1 MDMFDHILSSSYDMK
16 KRNYLISLLAVVLSL
31 GVLVGCG
38 DKANSSK
45 EGTSVNS
52 SENSE
57 AASSKD
63 SSDGAKDKEEAD
75 KSQAKEDDSKD
86 KEATNK
92 DESEKK
98 EENSKI
104 DSSTKEKDTAKVDN
118 SNSKESKEASN
129 YSNKDESKSTSKKED
144 SKDES
149 SLAKAKSEYLQKMKK
164 IDSESE
170 KLDKEYDSNRGSTQ
184 AGMNG
189 ISGEQAKLYD
199 DELNEIYDY
208 LKQNLSK
215 EKSKELEKSE
225 MAWIKEKESNIAEIK
240 KQYEGGSITPL
251 MVNSEVTKESKE
263 RCYYLIDNYMK

>member
-1 MDMFDHILSSSYDMK
+1 MK

-38 DKANSSK
+38 DKTNTSN
-45 EGTSVNS
+45 EGASVNS

-57 AASSKD
+57 ATSSKD
-63 SSDGAKDKEEAD
+63 SADVANDKGEAD
-75 KSQAKEDDSKD
+75 KSQAKEDDSKA

-98 EENSKI
+98 EDN
-104 DSSTKEKDTAKVDN
+104 STKETAKVDN
-118 SNSKESKEASN
+118 SNKKESKGSSN
-129 YSNKDESKSTSKKED
+129 SSKKEEGKSASKKEN

-149 SLAKAKSEYLQKMKK
+149 SLEKTKSEYLQKMKK
-164 IDSESE
+164 IDNESE
-170 KLDKEYDSNRGSTQ
+170 KLDKEYETDEGSTQ
-184 AGMNG
+184 GGMNI
-189 ISGEQAKLYD
+189 ISGKQAKLYD

-215 EKSKELEKSE
+215 EKAKELEKSE

-240 KQYEGGSITPL
+240 KQYEGGSVTPL
-251 MVNSEVTKESKE
+251 MVNSEVAKESKE
-263 RCYYLIDNYMK
+263 RCYYLINNYMK

>member
-1 MDMFDHILSSSYDMK
+1 MK

-38 DKANSSK
+38 DKANSSN
-45 EGTSVNS
+45 EGASVNS

-63 SSDGAKDKEEAD
+63 SADVVKDKGEAD
-75 KSQAKEDDSKD
+75 KAQAKD

-98 EENSKI
+98 EEDSKN
-104 DSSTKEKDTAKVDN
+104 DSSTKETAKVDN
-118 SNSKESKEASN
+118 SNKKESKGASN
-129 YSNKDESKSTSKKED
+129 SSKKEESKSASKKEN

-170 KLDKEYDSNRGSTQ
+170 KLDKEYETEEGSTQ
-184 AGMNG
+184 MGMNI
-189 ISGEQAKLYD
+189 ISGKQAKLYD
-199 DELNEIYDY
+199 DELNQIYDY
-208 LKQNLSK
+208 LKQNLRK

-225 MAWIKEKESNIAEIK
+225 MAWIKEKESNIAEIR

-251 MVNSEVTKESKE
+251 MVNSEVAKESKE

>member
-1 MDMFDHILSSSYDMK
+1 GMK

-38 DKANSSK
+38 DKTNTSN
-45 EGTSVNS
+45 EGASVNS

-63 SSDGAKDKEEAD
+63 SADVVKDKGEAD
-75 KSQAKEDDSKD
+75 KAQAKD

-98 EENSKI
+98 EEDSKN
-104 DSSTKEKDTAKVDN
+104 DSSTKETAKVDN
-118 SNSKESKEASN
+118 SNKNESKGASN
-129 YSNKDESKSTSKKED
+129 SSKKEESKSASKKEN

-149 SLAKAKSEYLQKMKK
+149 SLAKSKSEYLQKMKN

-170 KLDKEYDSNRGSTQ
+170 KLDKEYETEEGSTQ
-184 AGMNG
+184 MGMNI
-189 ISGEQAKLYD
+189 ISGKQAKLYD
-199 DELNEIYDY
+199 AELNQIYDY

-240 KQYEGGSITPL
+240 KQYEGGSVTPL
-251 MVNSEVTKESKE
+251 MVNSEVAKESKE

>member
-1 MDMFDHILSSSYDMK
+1 MK

-38 DKANSSK
+38 DKTNTSN
-45 EGTSVNS
+45 EGASVNS

-57 AASSKD
+57 ATSSKD
-63 SSDGAKDKEEAD
+63 SADVANDKGEAD
-75 KSQAKEDDSKD
+75 KSQAKEDDSKA

-98 EENSKI
+98 EDN
-104 DSSTKEKDTAKVDN
+104 STKETAKVDN
-118 SNSKESKEASN
+118 SNKKESKGSSN
-129 YSNKDESKSTSKKED
+129 SSKKEEGKSASKKEN

-149 SLAKAKSEYLQKMKK
+149 SLEKAKSEYLQKMKK
-164 IDSESE
+164 IDNESE
-170 KLDKEYDSNRGSTQ
+170 KLDKEYETDEGSTQ
-184 AGMNG
+184 GGMNI
-189 ISGEQAKLYD
+189 ISGKQAKLYD

-215 EKSKELEKSE
+215 EKAKELEKSE
-225 MAWIKEKESNIAEIK
+225 MAWIKEKESNIAEIR

-251 MVNSEVTKESKE
+251 MVNSEVAKESKE

>member
-1 MDMFDHILSSSYDMK
+1 MK

-38 DKANSSK
+38 DKTNTSN
-45 EGTSVNS
+45 EGASVNS

-57 AASSKD
+57 ATSSKD
-63 SSDGAKDKEEAD
+63 SADVANDKGEAD
-75 KSQAKEDDSKD
+75 KSQAKEDDSKA

-98 EENSKI
+98 EDN
-104 DSSTKEKDTAKVDN
+104 STKETAKVDN
-118 SNSKESKEASN
+118 SNKKESKGSSN
-129 YSNKDESKSTSKKED
+129 SSKKEEGKSASKKEN

-149 SLAKAKSEYLQKMKK
+149 SLEKAKSEYLQKMKK
-164 IDSESE
+164 IDNESE
-170 KLDKEYDSNRGSTQ
+170 KLDKEYETDEGSTQ
-184 AGMNG
+184 GGMNI
-189 ISGEQAKLYD
+189 ISGKQAKLYD

-215 EKSKELEKSE
+215 EKAKELEKSE

-240 KQYEGGSITPL
+240 KQYEGGSVTPL
-251 MVNSEVTKESKE
+251 MVNSEVAKESKE

>member
-1 MDMFDHILSSSYDMK
+1 MK

-38 DKANSSK
+38 DKTNTSN
-45 EGTSVNS
+45 EGASVDS

-63 SSDGAKDKEEAD
+63 SADVVKDKGEAD
-75 KSQAKEDDSKD
+75 KAQAKD

-98 EENSKI
+98 EEDSKN
-104 DSSTKEKDTAKVDN
+104 DSSTKETAKVDN
-118 SNSKESKEASN
+118 SNKNESKGASN
-129 YSNKDESKSTSKKED
+129 SSKKEESKSASKKEN

-149 SLAKAKSEYLQKMKK
+149 SLAKSKSEYLQKMKN

-170 KLDKEYDSNRGSTQ
+170 KLDKEYETEEGSTQ
-184 AGMNG
+184 MGMNI
-189 ISGEQAKLYD
+189 ISGKQAKLYD
-199 DELNEIYDY
+199 AELNQIYDY

-240 KQYEGGSITPL
+240 KQYEGGSVTPL
-251 MVNSEVTKESKE
+251 MVNSEVAKESKE

>member
-1 MDMFDHILSSSYDMK
+1 MK

-38 DKANSSK
+38 DKANTSN
-45 EGTSVNS
+45 EGASVNS

-63 SSDGAKDKEEAD
+63 SADVAKDKGEAD
-75 KSQAKEDDSKD
+75 KAQAKDADSKD

-98 EENSKI
+98 EEDIKN
-104 DSSTKEKDTAKVDN
+104 DSSTKETAKVDN
-118 SNSKESKEASN
+118 SNKNESKGASN
-129 YSNKDESKSTSKKED
+129 SSKKEEGKSTSSKKENT
-144 SKDES
+144 KAES
-149 SLAKAKSEYLQKMKK
+149 SLSKAKSECLQKMKK
-164 IDSESE
+164 IDSESK
-170 KLDKEYDSNRGSTQ
+170 KLDKEYKTDEGSTQ
-184 AGMNG
+184 GGMNG

-215 EKSKELEKSE
+215 EKAKELEKSE

-240 KQYEGGSITPL
+240 KQYEGGSVTPL
-251 MVNSEVTKESKE
+251 MVNSEVAKESKE
-263 RCYYLIDNYMK
+263 RCYYLIDNYMN

>member
-1 MDMFDHILSSSYDMK
+1 MK

-38 DKANSSK
+38 DKTNTSN
-45 EGTSVNS
+45 EGASVNS

-57 AASSKD
+57 ATSSKD
-63 SSDGAKDKEEAD
+63 SADVANDKGEAD
-75 KSQAKEDDSKD
+75 KSQAKEDDSKA

-98 EENSKI
+98 EDN
-104 DSSTKEKDTAKVDN
+104 STKETAKVDN
-118 SNSKESKEASN
+118 SNKKESKGSSN
-129 YSNKDESKSTSKKED
+129 SSKKEESKSASKKEN

-215 EKSKELEKSE
+215 EKAKELEKSE
-225 MAWIKEKESNIAEIK
+225 MAWIKEKESNIAEIR

-251 MVNSEVTKESKE
+251 MVNSEVAKESKE

>member
-1 MDMFDHILSSSYDMK
+1 MK

-38 DKANSSK
+38 DKTSSSN
-45 EGTSVNS
+45 EGASVNS

-57 AASSKD
+57 TASSKD
-63 SSDGAKDKEEAD
+63 SADVAKDKGEAD
-75 KSQAKEDDSKD
+75 KAQAKEDSKA

-92 DESEKK
+92 DENEKK
-98 EENSKI
+98 EENSNN
-104 DSSTKEKDTAKVDN
+104 DSTTKEKETSKVDN
-118 SNSKESKEASN
+118 SNSEESKGASN
-129 YSNKDESKSTSKKED
+129 SSKKEEGKSASKKEN

-149 SLAKAKSEYLQKMKK
+149 SLVKAKSECLKKMKK
-164 IDSESE
+164 IDSESK
-170 KLDKEYDSNRGSTQ
+170 KLDKGYDSDRGSTQ

-215 EKSKELEKSE
+215 EKAKELEKSE

-240 KQYEGGSITPL
+240 KQYEGGSVTPL
-251 MVNSEVTKESKE
+251 MVNSEVAKESKE
-263 RCYYLIDNYMK
+263 RCYYLIDNYMN

>member
-1 MDMFDHILSSSYDMK
+1 MK

-38 DKANSSK
+38 DKANSSN
-45 EGTSVNS
+45 EGASVNS

-63 SSDGAKDKEEAD
+63 SADVAKDKGEVD
-75 KSQAKEDDSKD
+75 KAQAKD

-98 EENSKI
+98 EDNSKN
-104 DSSTKEKDTAKVDN
+104 DSSTKETAKVDN
-118 SNSKESKEASN
+118 SNKKESKGSSN
-129 YSNKDESKSTSKKED
+129 SSKKEESKSASKKEN

-199 DELNEIYDY
+199 NELNEIYDY

-215 EKSKELEKSE
+215 EKAKELEKSE

-240 KQYEGGSITPL
+240 KQYEGGSVTPL
-251 MVNSEVTKESKE
+251 MVNSEVAKESKE

>member
-1 MDMFDHILSSSYDMK
+1 MK

-38 DKANSSK
+38 DKTNTSN
-45 EGTSVNS
+45 EGASVNS

-63 SSDGAKDKEEAD
+63 SSDVAKDNGEAD
-75 KSQAKEDDSKD
+75 KSQA

-98 EENSKI
+98 EEDSKN
-104 DSSTKEKDTAKVDN
+104 DSSTKETAKVDN
-118 SNSKESKEASN
+118 SNKKESKGSSN
-129 YSNKDESKSTSKKED
+129 SSKKEEGKSASKKEN

-199 DELNEIYDY
+199 AELNEIYDY

-240 KQYEGGSITPL
+240 KQYEGGSVTPL
-251 MVNSEVTKESKE
+251 MVNSEVAKESKE

>member
-1 MDMFDHILSSSYDMK
+1 MN

-38 DKANSSK
+38 DKANSSN
-45 EGTSVNS
+45 EGASVNS

-63 SSDGAKDKEEAD
+63 SADVAKDKGEAD
-75 KSQAKEDDSKD
+75 KAQAKDADSKD

-98 EENSKI
+98 EEDSKN
-104 DSSTKEKDTAKVDN
+104 DSSTKETAKVDN
-118 SNSKESKEASN
+118 SNKKESKGSSN
-129 YSNKDESKSTSKKED
+129 SSKKEESKSASKKEN

-149 SLAKAKSEYLQKMKK
+149 SLAKSEYLQKMKK

-170 KLDKEYDSNRGSTQ
+170 KLDKEYETEEGSTQ
-184 AGMNG
+184 MGMNI
-189 ISGEQAKLYD
+189 ISGKQAKLYD
-199 DELNEIYDY
+199 AELNEIYDY

-240 KQYEGGSITPL
+240 KQYEGGSVTPL
-251 MVNSEVTKESKE
+251 MVNSEVAKESKE

>member
-1 MDMFDHILSSSYDMK
+1 MK

-38 DKANSSK
+38 DKANSSN
-45 EGTSVNS
+45 EGASVNS

-63 SSDGAKDKEEAD
+63 SADVAKDKGEAD
-75 KSQAKEDDSKD
+75 KSQA

-98 EENSKI
+98 EEDSKN
-104 DSSTKEKDTAKVDN
+104 DSSTKETAKVDN
-118 SNSKESKEASN
+118 SNKKESKGSSN
-129 YSNKDESKSTSKKED
+129 SSKKEESKSASKKEN

-199 DELNEIYDY
+199 NELNEIYDY

-240 KQYEGGSITPL
+240 KQYEGGSVTPL
-251 MVNSEVTKESKE
+251 MVNSEVAKESKE

>member
-1 MDMFDHILSSSYDMK
+1 MK

-38 DKANSSK
+38 DKTNTSN
-45 EGTSVNS
+45 EGASVNS

-57 AASSKD
+57 SSSAKD
-63 SSDGAKDKEEAD
+63 SSDVAKDNGEGD
-75 KSQAKEDDSKD
+75 KAQAKEDDSKD

-92 DESEKK
+92 AEGEKK
-98 EENSKI
+98 EENSKN
-104 DSSTKEKDTAKVDN
+104 DSSTKETAKVDN
-118 SNSKESKEASN
+118 SNKKESKETSN
-129 YSNKDESKSTSKKED
+129 SSKKEESKGASKKEN

-164 IDSESE
+164 IDSES
-170 KLDKEYDSNRGSTQ
+170 KNLDKEYDSDRGSTQ

-215 EKSKELEKSE
+215 EKAKELEKSE
-225 MAWIKEKESNIAEIK
+225 MAWIKEKENKIAEIK
-240 KQYEGGSITPL
+240 KQYNGGSVLPL
-251 MVNSEVTKESKE
+251 MVNSEVAKESKE
-263 RCYYLIDNYMK
+263 RCYYLIDNYMN

>member
-1 MDMFDHILSSSYDMK
+1 MK

-38 DKANSSK
+38 DKTNTSN
-45 EGTSVNS
+45 EGASVNS

-63 SSDGAKDKEEAD
+63 SADVVKDKGEAD
-75 KSQAKEDDSKD
+75 KAQAKD

-98 EENSKI
+98 EEDSKN
-104 DSSTKEKDTAKVDN
+104 DSSTKETAKVDN
-118 SNSKESKEASN
+118 SNKNESKGASN
-129 YSNKDESKSTSKKED
+129 SSKKEESKSASKKEN

-199 DELNEIYDY
+199 NELNEIYDY

-215 EKSKELEKSE
+215 EKAKELETSE

-240 KQYEGGSITPL
+240 KQYEGGSVTPL
-251 MVNSEVTKESKE
+251 MVNSEVAKESKE